1 MTSAISPSV
10 QQPPHAISATPT
22 ASGTTSPLP
31 GAVPAQLPAR
41 SYATATKTASPAP
54 PTPAGAS
61 SQNAKSTESPVNGGT
76 PTAHGGSQPNGT
88 TAAQAE
94 HGKKP
99 SVVISAAGAS
109 GTIPNGGPVSANG
122 RPNILFGAM
131 NASPLP
137 QHSAS
142 HQSQTSSLSTPHG
155 DPRVISPSH
164 SPSPIPRPQASGGRP
179 PSGLQN
185 QTNGMTFGQ
194 LGGEGDQFRQQQ
206 PPLGPGVPNHE
217 RQPSSQSMHGDRAQ
231 QNMHSQYINPAGRGR
246 GFSQQHL
253 GPGGMPSPGANYRQ
267 VQSQQLPR
275 QNMHPQFQQ
284 QATMPPS
291 PYARNSSPAI
301 THQRPNM
308 PQYGYPP
315 QQQVNIPFPSATTL
329 ASRCV
334 SATSFEHASPSSHA
348 VDSPVQRLAN
358 LAIDVASCAAPKRPH
373 EHSLTSISTQMS
385 YQGQYDPYQGYYQP
399 YYGQQYAGPPPQ
411 SPRPPYPSPYNAP
424 QSGMQPPFNPPDM
437 SRSASQSSQRPPS
450 SLGHPQTPAQSN
462 QGPPSQ
468 TPVPQSQHS
477 SAFVRPKKVTSAIKI
492 TDASGNEISFGKPL
506 PAPSTQAQPQTPVI
520 VSTPNAPTPPPR
532 VPSGQHNRTETKPA
546 KSSEETK
553 NAFLEQV
560 KRQVEEQNRREQGEK
575 DAKLKTD
582 KDDNDAKL
590 KTEKDEKDHAEAK
603 VTADKAAADKTAA
616 DKITADKTAADK
628 AASDKAEA
636 DAKVQ
641 AEKDAADAKAKS
653 EKDAADAK
661 AKSEK
666 EEADAKA
673 QKDEADAKAKAEQDE
688 ADVKV
693 KEREQA
699 EAAAADQVKQA
710 TADAEKAAATAA
722 SDKKGVE
729 DAEAAKKAT
738 EKADGEKDSKEE
750 TEDERLEREI
760 AEMEAAE
767 KEEEAREK
775 AYDEK
780 RLREKEEVAKRKAS
794 DMDAELKRQEREAE
808 KLEEE
813 REAEREAGKRKT
825 EEPDQE
831 SKDRFAELKKPTI
844 GPGASAPESGAET
857 PASEDTRS
865 ATPVEPVAVDPPAQ
879 PSAATQARA
888 AGAQK
893 PKPAHLKLE
902 TNKRVEPAE
911 PTPGMQALKSAR
923 FLEIKEDAKYPDG
936 FKSPNPALNQGGS
949 KMGRAYDRDFLMQF
963 QSVFKEKPTVDWD
976 QKVKDTLGSGDEP
989 GSARTASARTPGVR
1003 QVSGRPG
1010 AGMQPMQGFG
1020 VMGQFGGQGAPRGML
1035 PPGTTSTDR
1044 FAASSQTGNRATPA
1058 QMNRIPSQLGMGA
1071 PGMGMSRTN
1080 SVQTMAGMGGPNSP
1094 RQPSVRGGK
1103 GGPSKRGDRN
1113 MSKREE
1119 ADMASKM
1126 PLTAHMDLAPL
1137 EKSKTGWKPTS
1148 IGQPAMSGPDP
1159 SGNMA
1164 PDLVQ
1169 RKVKAALNKMT
1180 PENFEK
1186 ITDQILEIAGQS
1198 KSEPDGRTLRQVIQL
1213 TFEKACDEAHWAG
1226 MYAKFC
1232 SKMLSSMSTDIRDE
1246 GLLDKSGNAVAG
1258 GALFRKYLLTR
1269 CQDEFERGW
1278 QANLPEKPEGDS
1290 TEAALLSDDYYIA
1303 AAAKR
1308 RGLGLIQF
1316 IGQLYKLR
1324 MLTLRIMHE
1333 CVMRLLDFEGDPD
1346 EVAVENLTTLLKAVG
1361 SMMDE
1366 DENGHGLM
1374 STYFQRINEA
1384 LLKSDKLGSRPRF
1397 MIMDLIDLRKKGWA
1411 GTDGAK
1417 GPKTLDEIHQEAAAA
1432 QAKAEMERNRPNQRG
1447 GPGGGRPQAGRGDA
1461 RNFSGNMAP
1470 PPVDYN
1476 RNVGMDDLRR
1486 LQNRN
1491 SSQRAGGGLGPG
1503 GSLGPSTLSGR
1514 NGSKRGNLG
1523 PPSSGNTTRT
1533 NTPPVEKEKKE
1544 EAPAQQNTFSA
1555 LAALDPSGEDASG
1568 DQASPPSARNRSK
1581 SPLPAEPAS
1590 EAA

>member
-1 MTSAISPSV
+1 MPY
-10 QQPPHAISATPT
+10 QP
-22 ASGTTSPLP
+22 
-31 GAVPAQLPAR
+31 
-41 SYATATKTASPAP
+41 
-54 PTPAGAS
+54 
-61 SQNAKSTESPVNGGT
+61 
-76 PTAHGGSQPNGT
+76 
-88 TAAQAE
+88 
-94 HGKKP
+94 
-99 SVVISAAGAS
+99 
-109 GTIPNGGPVSANG
+109 
-122 RPNILFGAM
+122 
-131 NASPLP
+131 
-137 QHSAS
+137 
-142 HQSQTSSLSTPHG
+142 
-155 DPRVISPSH
+155 
-164 SPSPIPRPQASGGRP
+164 
-179 PSGLQN
+179 
-185 QTNGMTFGQ
+185 
-194 LGGEGDQFRQQQ
+194 
-206 PPLGPGVPNHE
+206 
-217 RQPSSQSMHGDRAQ
+217 
-231 QNMHSQYINPAGRGR
+231 
-246 GFSQQHL
+246 
-253 GPGGMPSPGANYRQ
+253 
-267 VQSQQLPR
+267 
-275 QNMHPQFQQ
+275 
-284 QATMPPS
+284 
-291 PYARNSSPAI
+291 
-301 THQRPNM
+301 
-308 PQYGYPP
+308 
-315 QQQVNIPFPSATTL
+315 
-329 ASRCV
+329 
-334 SATSFEHASPSSHA
+334 
-348 VDSPVQRLAN
+348 
-358 LAIDVASCAAPKRPH
+358 
-373 EHSLTSISTQMS
+373 
-385 YQGQYDPYQGYYQP
+385 QYDPYQGYYQP
-399 YYGQQYAGPPPQ
+399 YYGQYSGPAPQ

-424 QSGMQPPFNPPDM
+424 QQGMQAPFNPPDM

-450 SLGHPQTPAQSN
+450 SLGQPQTPSLPN

-468 TPVPQSQHS
+468 TPAPQPQHS
-477 SAFVRPKKVTSAIKI
+477 SAFVRPKKVTSAVKI
-492 TDASGNEISFGKPL
+492 TDANGNEISFGKPS
-506 PAPSTQAQPQTPVI
+506 PSPSTQAQPQTPVI

-532 VPSGQHNRTETKPA
+532 LPSGQHNRTESKPV

-553 NAFLEQV
+553 NAFQEQV
-560 KRQVEEQNRREQGEK
+560 RRQMEEKKRREQEEK
-575 DAKLKTD
+575 
-582 KDDNDAKL
+582 DAKL
-590 KTEKDEKDHAEAK
+590 KTEKDEKDQAEAK
-603 VTADKAAADKTAA
+603 VTADKAD
-616 DKITADKTAADK
+616 
-628 AASDKAEA
+628 A

-641 AEKDAADAKAKS
+641 AEKDAADAKAK
-653 EKDAADAK
+653 A
-661 AKSEK
+661 EK

-673 QKDEADAKAKAEQDE
+673 KSEKDEADAKAKAEKDEADAKVKAEQDE
-688 ADVKV
+688 AAAKV

-699 EAAAADQVKQA
+699 EAAAADQIKQA
-710 TADAEKAAATAA
+710 TADAEKAAAAA
-722 SDKKGVE
+722 AADKKGVE
-729 DAEAAKKAT
+729 DAEAAKRAT

-750 TEDERLEREI
+750 TEDERIEREI

-775 AYDEK
+775 AYAEK
-780 RLREKEEVAKRKAS
+780 RQREKEEAAKRKAM
-794 DMDAELKRQEREAE
+794 DLDAELKRQEREAE
-808 KLEEE
+808 L
-813 REAEREAGKRKT
+813 EAGKRKT
-825 EEPDQE
+825 EEPNEE
-831 SKDRFAELKKPTI
+831 SKDLFAELKKPTL
-844 GPGASAPESGAET
+844 GPGASAPESGTET
-857 PASEDTRS
+857 PASEDARS
-865 ATPVEPVAVDPPAQ
+865 AIPVEPVAVDAPTQQ
-879 PSAATQARA
+879 PAATQPRA
-888 AGAQK
+888 AGAPK

-936 FKSPNPALNQGGS
+936 FKSPNPALNQGGA
-949 KMGRAYDRDFLMQF
+949 KLGRAYDRDFLMQF

-1010 AGMQPMQGFG
+1010 AGMQPMQSFG
-1020 VMGQFGGQGAPRGML
+1020 VMGQFGGQGGPRGML
-1035 PPGTTSTDR
+1035 PPGTTSQDR
-1044 FAASSQTGNRATPA
+1044 FAASSQMGNRPTPA
-1058 QMNRIPSQLGMGA
+1058 QMNRMPSQLGMGA

-1094 RQPSVRGGK
+1094 RQPSGRGGK
-1103 GGPSKRGDRN
+1103 SGPSKRGDRN

-1137 EKSKTGWKPTS
+1137 EKSKMGWIPTS

-1180 PENFEK
+1180 PEKFDK
-1186 ITDQILEIAGQS
+1186 ISDQILEIAGQS
-1198 KSEPDGRTLRQVIQL
+1198 RSEPDGRTLRQVIQL

-1232 SKMLSSMSTDIRDE
+1232 HKMLSSMSTDIRDE
-1246 GLLDKSGNAVAG
+1246 GLTDKNGNAVAG

-1290 TEAALLSDDYYIA
+1290 TEAALLSDEYYIA

-1361 SMMDE
+1361 STMDE

-1432 QAKAEMERNRPNQRG
+1432 LAKAEMERNRPNQRG
-1447 GPGGGRPQAGRGDA
+1447 GPGGGRPQAGRGHA

-1514 NGSKRGNLG
+1514 NGSRRGNLG

-1533 NTPPVEKEKKE
+1533 NTPPVDKDKKE
-1544 EAPAQQNTFSA
+1544 DAPAQQNTFSA

-1581 SPLPAEPAS
+1581 SPLPAGQAS
-1590 EAA
+1590 EAS